1 MKAGPGRPRA
11 PRAPRNEHQAVLAV
25 AVETAEAE
33 RDAAASAYR
42 ATPTVAAELALLQ
55 AELTTASAWGAY
67 CRAQGNMTHG
77 LRVAGDVA
85 AKYAGR
91 IAALRELAAVDA
103 LDKLVARSERED
115 AMAGKVGR

>member
-11 PRAPRNEHQAVLAV
+11 PRPPRNEHQAALAV

-33 RDAAASAYR
+33 RDAAATAYR

-55 AELTTASAWGAY
+55 AEMSAASAWGAY

-77 LRVAGDVA
+77 LRFGDVT

-91 IAALRELAAVDA
+91 IAALRELAAVDQ
-103 LDKLVARSERED
+103 LDKLVARSQRED
-115 AMAGKVGR
+115 ALAGKAGR

>member
-11 PRAPRNEHQAVLAV
+11 PRPPRNEHQAALAV

-33 RDAAASAYR
+33 RDAAATAYR

-55 AELTTASAWGAY
+55 AELIAASAWGAY
-67 CRAQGNMTHG
+67 SRAQGNLTHG
-77 LRVAGDVA
+77 LRFGDVA

-91 IAALRELAAVDA
+91 IAALRELAAVDE
-103 LDKLVARSERED
+103 LEKLVARSERED
-115 AMAGKVGR
+115 ALAKKAKR

>member
-11 PRAPRNEHQAVLAV
+11 PRPPRNEHQAALAV

-33 RDAAASAYR
+33 RDAAAIAYR

-55 AELTTASAWGAY
+55 AEMSAATAWGAY
-67 CRAQGNMTHG
+67 CRAQANLTHA
-77 LRVAGDVA
+77 LRFADVT

-91 IAALRELAAVDA
+91 IAALRELAAVDQ
-103 LDKLVARSERED
+103 LDKLVARSQRED
-115 AMAGKVGR
+115 ALAGKAGR

>member
-11 PRAPRNEHQAVLAV
+11 PRAPRNEKQVALAA

-33 RDAAASAYR
+33 RDAAARAYQ

-55 AELTTASAWGAY
+55 AELSASSAWGAY

-77 LRVAGDVA
+77 LRFADVT

-91 IAALRELAAVDA
+91 IAALRELAAVDQ
-103 LDKLVARSERED
+103 LDALVARAGRED
-115 AMAGKVGR
+115 ALAGKAGR

>member
-11 PRAPRNEHQAVLAV
+11 PRAPRNDNQVALAA

-33 RDAAASAYR
+33 RDAAARAYQ

-67 CRAQGNMTHG
+67 ARAQNIHTTG
-77 LRVAGDVA
+77 LRYLDVA
-85 AKYAGR
+85 AKFAGR
-91 IAALRELAAVDA
+91 IAALRELVAVDQ
-103 LDKLVARSERED
+103 LDALVARAGRED
-115 AMAGKVGR
+115 ALAGKAGR